1 MKENR
6 LKEIRERLNGISSP
20 EWEATPNMH
29 GDPAV
34 SEKGR
39 GAFGR
44 IADLSTH
51 PEDYGRANMEFIANA
66 PEDIRFLLAELQE
79 QKNTIQK
86 LTTKKED

>member
-1 MKENR
+1 MTEGRIQEIQAR
-6 LKEIRERLNGISSP
+6 LEKISAP
-20 EWEATPNMH
+20 EWESTPNMH
-29 GDPAV
+29 GDPSV

-51 PEDYGRANMEFIANA
+51 PADYGRANMEFIANA

-79 QKNTIQK
+79 QKNTIQE